1 MDSSFCEVCI
11 LDFETV
17 SIQLKKVIEVGCI
30 IIHSQ
35 TLEIIRTFNELCN
48 PGSQYRTYTWATD
61 IHNIT
66 YDMVRNKRPSNLVM
80 NDLYEFIG
88 NRPIIGHNVKFEMT
102 CLGSELSLNISNY
115 SICTLK
121 LSSIFCQKLPNFP
134 KTAKTNK
141 NSYKLSNLNEY
152 FRYSDDPIIQTLSND
167 ECAQHR
173 ALYDCYITYLHL
185 KKMIEMIE
193 TNYSKR
199 YQEHIGMN
207 HPSHNYFSFM
217 YDVINPIQSFSK
229 LLVKRKTIEQ

>member
-1 MDSSFCEVCI
+1 MITIHTNILSLIYFFSFLYVSNICYTYLYI
-11 LDFETV
+11 L
-17 SIQLKKVIEVGCI
+17 SIFCI

-152 FRYSDDPIIQTLSND
+152 FRYSDDPIIQSLSND

-173 ALYDCYITYLHL
+173 ALYDCYITYYLSIFFKIYYLREMSRVGNGYVGYNFAFFGTIILMVSL
-185 KKMIEMIE
+185 K
-193 TNYSKR
+193 
-199 YQEHIGMN
+199 
-207 HPSHNYFSFM
+207 
-217 YDVINPIQSFSK
+217 
-229 LLVKRKTIEQ
+229 